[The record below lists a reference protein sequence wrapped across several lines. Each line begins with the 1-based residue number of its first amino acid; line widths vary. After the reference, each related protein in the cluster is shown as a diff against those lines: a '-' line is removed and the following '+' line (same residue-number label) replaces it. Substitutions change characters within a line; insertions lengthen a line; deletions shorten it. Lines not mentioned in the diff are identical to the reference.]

1 MSAIAYRRPRPEDA
15 VELAAMVD
23 ELNLH
28 EGDPTGHF
36 TPEKALGDVI
46 ATGASVSC
54 LIAERDGAAL
64 GYALWHYSYETAWA
78 QHGVFLADL
87 YVRDAARGQGVGEGL
102 MRAMAREAAADGAE
116 SS

>member
-1 MSAIAYRRPRPEDA
+1 M
-15 VELAAMVD
+15 
-23 ELNLH
+23 
-28 EGDPTGHF
+28 
-36 TPEKALGDVI
+36 
-46 ATGASVSC
+46 SC

-116 SS
+116 FIWWTAYRHNERARAFYKSRAEEEDRIVAYAATHDRFRALLQPKGS